1 MKRLIRKFAAAGIL
15 ASAMP
20 LAAAQSPSLPASPPG
35 GISDLGSFGA
45 LPYEALARP
54 VLLRP
59 EEKQALRRLEDK
71 HIQERRALED
81 RYEQELRAL
90 QAKQYAEREAFFKS
104 LAPR

>member
-1 MKRLIRKFAAAGIL
+1 MKRLIRKLAAAGVL
-15 ASAMP
+15 ASVVP
-20 LAAAQSPSLPASPPG
+20 LAVAQNASPLASPPG
-35 GISDLGSFGA
+35 GISDLGSFGT
-45 LPYEALARP
+45 LPYETLARP

-59 EEKQALRRLEDK
+59 EDKQALRRLEDK